1 MKIFLGFLIGLAIA
15 IAIAAVA
22 VKAAFGD
29 ISNVGERDK
38 SKDETRAVE
47 VADFD
52 RIEAAGVFEVDVTVG
67 GDYALTLSGKPEALE
82 KTTAEVVDGELVL
95 DNAKP
100 KGDRKSWRGDGVSV
114 VISMPALSSFDAAGV
129 VDADIKGLAADGLN
143 IDLSGVGDVE
153 LSGTCNAL
161 DADVSGVGKIDAE
174 KLQCRTVKVDVSGVG
189 SASVFASESVDAE
202 IAGIGSIDIYG
213 SPASVSKEKSSP
225 LGSITVK

>member
-1 MKIFLGFLIGLAIA
+1 MRVFLGFLIGLAIA
-15 IAIAAVA
+15 VAIAVVA

-29 ISNVGERDK
+29 LGEVGARDK
-38 SKDETRAVE
+38 AKDETRTIE

-67 GDYALTLSGKPEALE
+67 GEYALTISGAPEALE

-100 KGDRKSWRGDGVSV
+100 KGARKTWRGDGVSA
-114 VISMPALSSFDAAGV
+114 VIMMPTLSSFDAAGV
-129 VDADIKGLAADGLN
+129 VEADIKGVAADQLN
-143 IDLSGVGDVE
+143 LELSGVGDIE

-161 DADVSGVGKIDAE
+161 DADVSGVGDIDAE
-174 KLQCRTVKVDVSGVG
+174 QLQCRTVKVDVSGVG
-189 SASVFASESVDAE
+189 SASVFASESADAD

-213 SPASVSKEKSSP
+213 SPANVSKNKSGP
-225 LGSITVK
+225 FGRITVK